1 MNNFYKFL
9 LTISS
14 TLWFLSIWG
23 IWYILNTLP
32 ENFDKTEIQ
41 KWGIC
46 IIILIV
52 PFAYAL
58 ILKSLTRF
66 FSHEKINNVQSCTLA
81 DNEFLP
87 IYLGYF
93 FVALGIDSW
102 RILIL
107 VYCLIVIF
115 TFVSNT
121 QYFNPAYLIL
131 GYHTY
136 HAETVL
142 GTQIILLIKG
152 KVIRNKD
159 DIKNMSFYR
168 LNDTTY
174 ISRKLNGEENE

>member
-1 MNNFYKFL
+1 MCIVFL
-9 LTISS
+9 IIP
-14 TLWFLSIWG
+14 FL
-23 IWYILNTLP
+23 
-32 ENFDKTEIQ
+32 
-41 KWGIC
+41 
-46 IIILIV
+46 
-52 PFAYAL
+52 FAF
-58 ILKSLTRF
+58 ILKIFTKF
-66 FSHEKINNVQSCTLA
+66 FSREKIKNIQSCALA

-93 FVALGIDSW
+93 FVALGINSW
-102 RILIL
+102 RVLIL

-136 HAETVL
+136 HAETDL
-142 GTQIILLIKG
+142 GTQLILLIKG

-159 DIKNMSFYR
+159 EIKNMKFYR

-174 ISRKLNGEENE
+174 ISRKLKGEENE